1 MKTSIFT
8 VEPTPNERFRL
19 SVLRRVARA
28 ISETLR
34 ETRTPHALMGGT
46 ALVLAHGL
54 PRPTTDL
61 DFRIEVHDFG
71 TRLTERAFTKTPG
84 LSYREPTQDQ
94 WHKGIE
100 GIVVREE
107 ASGCET
113 NVGIDLVSHP
123 LGPDDPQRIDPAMVE
138 RVDGVDTFVLSH
150 LARCKA
156 YALVGEHPRQQP
168 RDLLDL
174 TWLMSNHPQAVP
186 PAQRAQ
192 LWKWTVR
199 TATNEAA
206 LAHWHE
212 RFAHDDV
219 GRRSDLGVILGHLA
233 ADLGRDVRERRREAT
248 AGLARH
254 VRTIAAAADEQI
266 GRMEQPA
273 LHAAVDEGTRL
284 VLLASDRT
292 QPRGSRRVLARSL
305 TAREVAQIEMVLTQT
320 DPEDVPQRERTLENE
335 RQRRIER
342 AKGR

>member
-1 MKTSIFT
+1 MKTSIFA
-8 VEPTPNERFRL
+8 VDPTLDERFRL
-19 SVLRRVARA
+19 SVLLRVARA
-28 ISETLR
+28 ISETLH

-107 ASGCET
+107 ASGRET
-113 NVGIDLVSHP
+113 NIGIDLVSHS

-138 RVDGVDTFVLSH
+138 RVDGIDTFVLSH

-174 TWLMSNHPQAVP
+174 AWLMSNHPQAVP

-192 LWKWTVR
+192 LWKWTVH
-199 TATNEAA
+199 TATDEAA
-206 LAHWHE
+206 LTNWSE

-219 GRRSDLGVILGHLA
+219 GRRSDLRIVLGHLA
-233 ADLGRDVRERRREAT
+233 ADLGRDARERRREAT
-248 AGLARH
+248 VHLAAH
-254 VRTIAAAADEQI
+254 VRTIATTAGEVLD
-266 GRMEQPA
+266 RMERPS
-273 LHAAVDEGTRL
+273 LHATVEDDERL
-284 VLLASDRT
+284 ALSASDEA
-292 QPRGSRRVLARSL
+292 QPRGSRRVLARGL
-305 TAREVAQIEMVLTQT
+305 TPREVAQIEMVLSQT

-342 AKGR
+342 TKGR